1 MLALL
6 SRSRP
11 SAYRKKNIL
20 TAYTKNLSAGSS
32 TCAIP
37 PRSSENSCN
46 VPPAIPAAR
55 RPTTKRDARTEMAPC
70 SSGIYYTMIVAMEA
84 RDACTDATHDGV
96 NQILCMESLD
106 DDKTWRDDMMLVMQP
121 TKNEFQRS
129 RIHPFHSPT
138 HRLPRTRSQGQH
150 HEEEEE
156 AQSRVTHHQH
166 NNT

>member
-1 MLALL
+1 
-6 SRSRP
+6 
-11 SAYRKKNIL
+11 
-20 TAYTKNLSAGSS
+20 
-32 TCAIP
+32 
-37 PRSSENSCN
+37 
-46 VPPAIPAAR
+46 
-55 RPTTKRDARTEMAPC
+55 
-70 SSGIYYTMIVAMEA
+70 MIVAMEA
-84 RDACTDATHDGV
+84 RDACSDATHDGV

-129 RIHPFHSPT
+129 RIHPFHSTT